1 MNHKIVPV
9 IRLNNSDMYHSVM
22 FSMPL
27 TTCIN
32 IAPVFFTIITTMHMN
47 IPVLD
52 CSNGKVVGFS
62 WLHY

>member
-9 IRLNNSDMYHSVM
+9 IRLNNSDIDHSVM

-32 IAPVFFTIITTMHMN
+32 IAPVFFTITTMHMN
-47 IPVLD
+47 KPVLD

-62 WLHY
+62 

>member
-9 IRLNNSDMYHSVM
+9 IRLNNSDIYHSVM

-32 IAPVFFTIITTMHMN
+32 IAPMFFTTITTMHMN

-62 WLHY
+62 

>member
-9 IRLNNSDMYHSVM
+9 IRLNNSDIDHSVM

-32 IAPVFFTIITTMHMN
+32 IAPVFFTITTMHMN

>member
-9 IRLNNSDMYHSVM
+9 IRLNNSDMYHSVNM

-32 IAPVFFTIITTMHMN
+32 IAPMFFTIITTMHMN
-47 IPVLD
+47 KPVLD

-62 WLHY
+62 

>member
-9 IRLNNSDMYHSVM
+9 IRLNNSDIYHSVM
-22 FSMPL
+22 FSMSL

-32 IAPVFFTIITTMHMN
+32 IAPMFFTIITTMHMN

-62 WLHY
+62 

>member
-9 IRLNNSDMYHSVM
+9 IRLNNSDIYHSVM

-32 IAPVFFTIITTMHMN
+32 IAPVFFTITTMHMN

-52 CSNGKVVGFS
+52 CSNGKVVGFF